1 MTHRVEF
8 LWFSDCPNHATT
20 RELLAATIDRV
31 APGTPIDDIDATDP
45 AMAATMRFPGAI
57 DATDP
62 AMAATM
68 RFPGS
73 PTIRVDGLDIEPGF
87 ADPGD
92 YTPRC
97 RLYRTPAGLRGVPD
111 PAWIED
117 ALR

>member
-1 MTHRVEF
+1 MPEEAHRMSHRVEF
-8 LWFSDCPNHATT
+8 LWFADCPNHATT
-20 RELLAATIDRV
+20 RQLLAATIDRV

-45 AMAATMRFPGAI
+45 AVAAGL
-57 DATDP
+57 
-62 AMAATM
+62 

-87 ADPGD
+87 TDPGD

-111 PAWIED
+111 PAWIEH

>member
-1 MTHRVEF
+1 MTRTIEF
-8 LWFSDCPNHATT
+8 IWFSDCPNHATT
-20 RELLAATIDRV
+20 RQLLAATIDRLI
-31 APGTPIDDIDATDP
+31 PGTPIVDIDATDP
-45 AMAATMRFPGAI
+45 AVAESV
-57 DATDP
+57 
-62 AMAATM
+62 

-97 RLYRTPAGLRGVPD
+97 RLYRTSAGLRGVPD

>member
-1 MTHRVEF
+1 MGHTIEF

-20 RELLAATIDRV
+20 RELLAATVDRLV
-31 APGTPIDDIDATDP
+31 PGTPIVDIDASDP
-45 AMAATMRFPGAI
+45 SVAARL
-57 DATDP
+57 
-62 AMAATM
+62 

-73 PTIRVDGLDIEPGF
+73 PTIRVDGIDIEPGF
-87 ADPGD
+87 SDPGD

-97 RLYRTPAGLRGVPD
+97 RLYRTSAGLRGVPD

>member
-20 RELLAATIDRV
+20 RQLLAATIDRV
-31 APGTPIDDIDATDP
+31 APSTPIDDIDATDP
-45 AMAATMRFPGAI
+45 AV
-57 DATDP
+57 
-62 AMAATM
+62 AATM

-73 PTIRVDGLDIEPGF
+73 PTIRVDGVDIEPGF
-87 ADPGD
+87 TDPGD

-97 RLYRTPAGLRGVPD
+97 RLYRASAGLRGVPD
-111 PAWIED
+111 PAWIDD